1 MAKCHRGEKF
11 SLRRKQFWL
20 WMSVS
25 FLSFDFPREIKSK
38 SDELTKFYSCRYIN
52 GTHYLQEKYGYEEG
66 DVAAIMDTWF
76 NLGISFVFPL
86 GLFFL
91 NLVLYLIP
99 LPAFVKAKFRE

>member
-1 MAKCHRGEKF
+1 
-11 SLRRKQFWL
+11 
-20 WMSVS
+20 MS
-25 FLSFDFPREIKSK
+25 PREKVFPVKEAVLALDVGNFFYCLIFLVKSK
-38 SDELTKFYSCRYIN
+38 CEFFHPSRYIN